1 MGAVQFSFE
10 GVEVVGVD
18 GVVFGD
24 VFAGGAAFVD
34 SLFEVFEFVVGV
46 VVFGAFLE
54 AWEQVAADGVEFG
67 GAGVVGGGE
76 VFECPAVEVGALV
89 VAALLDSA
97 VGAADPVLPLHAFF
111 GHGAYVCL
119 FGAGCGA
126 ECVGEAGGYV
136 GFAGDAGAVVG
147 WFERHEVGAG
157 AGIFATEGVVG
168 VLGGVMQVGEHFLG
182 VVEPVSGEVG
192 EHFGCDGVEGYRCGG
207 GA

>member
-1 MGAVQFSFE
+1 M
-10 GVEVVGVD
+10 GVD

-34 SLFEVFEFVVGV
+34 SLFEVFEFVLGV
-46 VVFGAFLE
+46 VVVGVFVE

-67 GAGVVGGGE
+67 CTGVVGGAE
-76 VFECPAVEVGALV
+76 FLERPVVGV
-89 VAALLDSA
+89 GLLDAA

-119 FGAGCGA
+119 FGACCGT

>member
-1 MGAVQFSFE
+1 M
-10 GVEVVGVD
+10 GVD

-34 SLFEVFEFVVGV
+34 SLFEVFEFVLGV
-46 VVFGAFLE
+46 VVVGVFVE

-67 GAGVVGGGE
+67 CAGVVGGGE
-76 VFECPAVEVGALV
+76 VFECPAVEVGALDAAV
-89 VAALLDSA
+89 LLIGAALLDGA

-126 ECVGEAGGYV
+126 ECMGEAGGYV

-157 AGIFATEGVVG
+157 AGVFAAEGVVG
-168 VLGGVMQVGEHFLG
+168 VLGGVVQVGERFLG
-182 VVEPVSGEVG
+182 VVEPVAGEVG
-192 EHFGCDGVEGYRCGG
+192 EHFGGDGVEGCGCDG